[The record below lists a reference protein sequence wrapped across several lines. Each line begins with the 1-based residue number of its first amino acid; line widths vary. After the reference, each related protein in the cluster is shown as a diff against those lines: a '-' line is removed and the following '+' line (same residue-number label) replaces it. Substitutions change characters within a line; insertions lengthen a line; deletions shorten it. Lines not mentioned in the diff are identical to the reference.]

1 MSHFLNR
8 QRRPYDWSWL
18 SNHTSRSIIFCYVIS
33 ISFHTFVFY
42 VRCRQNYAFFLNP
55 PRKSQEICKLSA
67 NYHKTSTSII
77 LSTFSKAVPARTTW
91 RKPLMVRQPY
101 SEAVPSTGG
110 RFSPSLLRFLS
121 PKRGTEG
128 VVKTWRRP
136 R

>member
-1 MSHFLNR
+1 MSYFLNR

-42 VRCRQNYAFFLNP
+42 VRCRQNYAFFFNP

-91 RKPLMVRQPY
+91 RRPLWSDNLIAKRFRAPEDGYILPFSRRV
-101 SEAVPSTGG
+101 SVPCEGN
-110 RFSPSLLRFLS
+110 R
-121 PKRGTEG
+121 RGL
-128 VVKTWRRP
+128 KDY
-136 R
+136 